1 MPSPASSSA
10 WSVPASCWRATS
22 CAVRTS
28 SASPT
33 HRWPN
38 RTPRSLSRGDTP
50 DIPRIMRRTRED
62 PPDQGLEARER
73 LPLIGGIEGTLVPIR
88 AKVPACLIPG
98 MVAESIAPVAVAAG
112 MVGVVV
118 GLEQSV
124 LFDDPG
130 HFRPHIRPKDA
141 GGYLGMVVRRKFIAD
156 VVDERCRDQF
166 VIGAVAE
173 RTRRS
178 LQRMLETAHRI
189 SLQRVIQ
196 LVERAQ
202 DGIGKAERVFTLGSV
217 EEFVV
222 LAGAVLHALEADDSS
237 GGSGIHGGP
246 LS

>member
-1 MPSPASSSA
+1 MPSPVSSSA
-10 WSVPASCWRATS
+10 WSAPASCWQATS
-22 CAVRTS
+22 CGARTYS
-28 SASPT
+28 GSPT

-38 RTPRSLSRGDTP
+38 RTPRSLLWGSATDVPG
-50 DIPRIMRRTRED
+50 IMRRARED

-73 LPLIGGIEGTLVPIR
+73 LPFIAGIEGALVPVR

-98 MVAESIAPVAVAAG
+98 MAAESIAPVAVAARV
-112 MVGVVV
+112 MGVVV
-118 GLEQSV
+118 RLEQPV

-130 HFRPHIRPKDA
+130 HFRPHVRPKDA

-156 VVDERCRDQF
+156 VVDERRRNK
-166 VIGAVAE
+166 VIIGAVPE

-178 LQRMLETAHRI
+178 LQGMLETAHRI
-189 SLQRVIQ
+189 SLKCVIQ
-196 LVERAQ
+196 LAERAQ
-202 DGIGKAERVFTLGSV
+202 NDIGKAERVFALGSV

-237 GGSGIHGGP
+237 GGGVHCGP